1 MKRLIVLAVFALFV
15 VGAVL
20 AARWLPWWALVLGFL
35 LLVALGKWAIGRIVR
50 KLMLMPFRAK
60 GAVLKGASARVH
72 GVSPAAASAT
82 EETAGASGES
92 REHYLVEV
100 TITPSDPKGS
110 FSLWEPGEL
119 RLVRPESVLRPYSD
133 EPDDEDNACTI
144 TRIQIEDEGQWKD
157 DEGMKYGGAHRLR
170 LHLAAQHGVQ
180 KLKFRYYFEEF
191 GNITLPQETP
201 AELHPPVLR

>member
-1 MKRLIVLAVFALFV
+1 VFALFV

-20 AARWLPWWALVLGFL
+20 AVRWLPWWALVLGFL
-35 LLVALGKWAIGRIVR
+35 LLVALGKWTIGRIVR

-60 GAVLKGASARVH
+60 GAILKGAAARVH
-72 GVSPAAASAT
+72 GVSS
-82 EETAGASGES
+82 AGASGEP
-92 REHYLVEV
+92 RERYLVEV
-100 TITPSDPKGS
+100 TITPSDPKGP

-119 RLVRPESVLRPYSD
+119 RLVRPESVLRPYSN

-191 GNITLPQETP
+191 GNITLPHETP
-201 AELHPPVLR
+201 AELHPPVIRVLPRW